1 MSRPGDGPGME
12 PLDID
17 GGFDVH
23 AHRHGLKLLK
33 QDVDTWEL
41 ANPDDNYACP
51 SCGRAF
57 DRLFVSAA
65 ETITFGSAPSSP
77 ICLAR
82 TPEQILLTTHPDGAT
97 GGA

>member
-1 MSRPGDGPGME
+1 MTPPGHDRGMQ
-12 PLDID
+12 PLDTE

-41 ANPDDNYACP
+41 ANPDDHYACP

-57 DRLFVSAA
+57 DRLFVTA
-65 ETITFGSAPSSP
+65 EETVTFGSAPSSP

-82 TPEQILLTTHPDGAT
+82 TPEQLLLLTHPSGSA
-97 GGA
+97 GE